1 MATIKSEHFGPA
13 TAERLAQGESGFV
26 ADRNIYLD
34 KDGNVV
40 EEDNPAQVRQLVGKG
55 GSLSPADVEKYGLG
69 KKKKKA
75 EEKAEEAQATEE
87 PVDGGKKASSPSANK
102 KAAPSKN
109 KGAKK

>member
-13 TAERLAQGESGFV
+13 TAERLAQGESEFV

-34 KDGNVV
+34 ADGNVV
-40 EEDNPAQVRQLVGKG
+40 EEDNPAQVRQLVGIG

-69 KKKKKA
+69 KKKKKVEA
-75 EEKAEEAQATEE
+75 PEAEEAVEK
-87 PVDGGKKASSPSANK
+87 VDGGKKASSPSANK